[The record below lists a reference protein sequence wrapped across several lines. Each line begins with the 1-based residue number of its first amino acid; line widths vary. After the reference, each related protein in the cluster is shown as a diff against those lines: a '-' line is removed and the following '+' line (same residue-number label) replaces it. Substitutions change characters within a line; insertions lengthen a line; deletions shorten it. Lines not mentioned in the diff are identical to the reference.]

1 MFSAT
6 IGVHFLI
13 NFMTRTGVLLTNIGT
28 PDEPTPEALGPY
40 LRQFL
45 MDEYVLDMPFIK
57 RWLLVNRVIV
67 PRRKHYIAEHYQKI
81 QMEEGSPLLVYT
93 QRFAKGLATELSDE
107 YVIEIGMRYG
117 NPSIQTGL
125 ANLKAAGVDRIVAVP
140 LYPQYTQSSFQTAV
154 VETKK
159 QAEKLGLIDKLKFVD
174 PFYVDPGF
182 IEAYAWIVRD
192 HFETH
197 SADHLL
203 FSYHGVPVRHIKQVD
218 NAGHC
223 QNNGTCCAQ
232 ISSANQNCYR
242 AQCHATSR
250 AVASNLGLKAD
261 EFTTCFQSQ
270 FGKDEW
276 IGPSFED
283 LLVELP
289 KRGIKRIAV
298 ACPSFVADCL
308 ETLEEIGIRGR
319 EEFKEA
325 GGEELTLIPCVN
337 AHPLWVKAGAN
348 LIRATVEQSAA
359 GASAASAN

>member
-1 MFSAT
+1 MFPLN
-6 IGVHFLI
+6 H
-13 NFMTRTGVLLTNIGT
+13 FMTRTGVLLTNIGT
-28 PDEPTPEALGPY
+28 PDQPTPEALGPY

-45 MDEYVLDMPFIK
+45 MDEYVLDMPYIK

-93 QRFAKGLATELSDE
+93 RRFAAGLASELSED
-107 YVIEIGMRYG
+107 YVVEIGMRYG

-125 ANLKAAGVDRIVAVP
+125 AKLKKAGVDRIVAVP

-159 QAEKLGLIDKLKFVD
+159 QAHKLGLTDKLKFVD
-174 PFYVDPGF
+174 PFYVEPGF
-182 IEAYAWIVRD
+182 IEAWAWIVRA

-218 NAGHC
+218 TAGYC
-223 QNNGTCCAQ
+223 QNNAACCAQ
-232 ISSANQNCYR
+232 IGEANQNCYR

-250 AVASNLGLKAD
+250 AVASNLGLNTD

-276 IGPSFED
+276 IGPSFEN

-289 KRGIKRIAV
+289 KRGIKSIAV

-325 GGEELTLIPCVN
+325 GGESLTLIPCVN
-337 AHPLWVKAGAN
+337 DHPLWVKAAAN
-348 LIRATVEQSAA
+348 LIRATVEQSVAA
-359 GASAASAN
+359 SASAASAD